1 MAEGLSAR
9 VRSKVVDVDLQ
20 LDLAAGPVTVIFGP
34 SGAGKTTLLRC
45 IAGLDRP
52 APGSLVEFED
62 QVWDGGRTHL
72 SVQDRRTGLL
82 FQDHALFPHLS
93 VEANVAYGLHRMSR
107 RERSNRVREALA
119 TAGASHLYGRKVP
132 GLSGG
137 EAQRV
142 ALARALAPRPRLLML
157 DEPLSALDAPTRT
170 RLRAELR
177 QILLNTGVPTLVV
190 THDRTEALA
199 LGDRIVVLIEGHARQ
214 QGLVHDVF
222 SRPADADVAAA
233 VEVENVLPGRY
244 LGPRDDL
251 AVIGITSTEVIA
263 IPTESMEPGDEVLVC
278 FRAEEVALEAAGDP
292 HRPAS
297 PRNRLD
303 GTVIA
308 VTVEGPLCR
317 VELDVGFHLTAF
329 ITRSTRDELEIEP
342 GQRLSAVIKAP
353 ALHLVRRPHV
363 KGHEQGSH
371 RSAP

>member
-1 MAEGLSAR
+1 MAEGLTAR
-9 VRSKVVDVDLQ
+9 VQSKIVNVDLH
-20 LDLAAGPVTVIFGP
+20 LDDAAGPVTVIFGP

-52 APGSLVEFED
+52 SPGSLVEFED
-62 QVWDGGRTHL
+62 QVWDQGRTHL
-72 SVQDRRTGLL
+72 TVQDRRTGFL

-93 VEANVAYGLHRMSR
+93 VEANVAYGLHRVPR
-107 RERSNRVREALA
+107 GERSARVREALA
-119 TAGASHLYGRKVP
+119 AAGASHLHGRQVP

-177 QILLNTGVPTLVV
+177 HILLSAGVPTLVV

-199 LGDRIVVLIEGHARQ
+199 LGDRMVVLIDGQLRQ

-222 SRPADADVAAA
+222 SRPADAEVAAA

-244 LGPRDDL
+244 VGPRDDL
-251 AVIGITSTEVIA
+251 AVLAINTTELVA
-263 IPTESMEPGDEVLVC
+263 IPTESMEPGDEILVC
-278 FRAEEVALEAAGDP
+278 IRAEEVALEAPGDP
-292 HRPAS
+292 HRAAS

-329 ITRSTRDELEIEP
+329 ITRSTRDELEIGP

-353 ALHLVRRPHV
+353 ALHLVPRAQR
-363 KGHEQGSH
+363 
-371 RSAP
+371 